1 MGDHT
6 AIVHTTTTTSSDGDI
21 DTSSSGNNPGAASS
35 SSSSPSTPARR
46 GPGESGSRG
55 GPAGP
60 SRGDEEVRA
69 FVAQHGLASKA
80 GVFVKAAALLAA
92 ADADADDDNADD
104 DDDYL
109 ALIPHLT
116 AAETEALVLETEHK
130 WSQPAM
136 LYFTIAVCSI
146 GAIEQGWAQSSMNG
160 ANLYY
165 PAEFGIG
172 SSAWG
177 DTLVVGLINSAI
189 YLSTGV
195 V

>member
-1 MGDHT
+1 MF
-6 AIVHTTTTTSSDGDI
+6 A
-21 DTSSSGNNPGAASS
+21 
-35 SSSSPSTPARR
+35 
-46 GPGESGSRG
+46 
-55 GPAGP
+55 
-60 SRGDEEVRA
+60 
-69 FVAQHGLASKA
+69 
-80 GVFVKAAALLAA
+80 KAAALLVAS
-92 ADADADDDNADD
+92 DADADGDGDD
-104 DDDYL
+104 DDGDDYL
-109 ALIPHLT
+109 ARIPHLT
-116 AAETEALVLETEHK
+116 AAEAEALVLETEHK

>member
-6 AIVHTTTTTSSDGDI
+6 AVVRTTTTTTSAAGSDGDVENGK
-21 DTSSSGNNPGAASS
+21 DSGHNPGAAPSSSSS
-35 SSSSPSTPARR
+35 SSSSPARR
-46 GPGESGSRG
+46 GSAHGGRG
-55 GPAGP
+55 GPN
-60 SRGDEEVRA
+60 REDEEARA
-69 FVAQHGLASKA
+69 FVAQHGLTSKA
-80 GVFVKAAALLAA
+80 RVFAKAAALLAA
-92 ADADADDDNADD
+92 DADADD
-104 DDDYL
+104 YL
-109 ALIPHLT
+109 ARIPHLT
-116 AAETEALVLETEHK
+116 PAETEALVLETEHK

-177 DTLVVGLINSAI
+177 DTLIVGLINSAI